1 MKKIVSS
8 ILIVLAAPTVFAA
21 SEGPFKGP
29 MPLDDA
35 KVLIE
40 HNASD
45 EDTGF
50 QFFVDGEPWKDLRI
64 TGPNG
69 TILKVNAEGNLAD
82 FGLTEGFFE
91 TNEPENDEVPIPEV
105 LSLLPEGQY
114 LFKAR
119 SAEDGAAM
127 TRFATLTHA
136 IPAKPQILT
145 PAEGETVPGPTVLIS
160 WNPVTQTIYGMPVN
174 IVGYQV
180 IVEAE
185 SEEPVQSFFRNEF
198 NVFLPASQTSIT
210 VPAEFLEEGTEY
222 EIEVLAI
229 EESGNQTIGI
239 REFETAE

>member
-1 MKKIVSS
+1 MKKLVSS
-8 ILIVLAAPTVFAA
+8 VLIILSIGTAYTVEMEKPT
-21 SEGPFKGP
+21 
-29 MPLDDA
+29 PLDDA
-35 KVLIE
+35 KFLIE
-40 HNASD
+40 HNATD

-50 QFFVDGEPWKDLRI
+50 QFFVDGEPWNNLKV

-69 TILKVNAEGNLAD
+69 SILEVKAKGNLAG

-91 TNEPENDEVPIPEV
+91 TNEPENSEVSIPEV
-105 LSLLPEGQY
+105 LSLFPEGQY

-119 SAEDGAAM
+119 NAETGAFM
-127 TRFATLTHA
+127 KRVATLTHA
-136 IPAKPQILT
+136 IPAMPEITT
-145 PAEGETVPGPTVLIS
+145 PTEGQTVPGPTVLIT
-160 WNPVTQTIYGMPVN
+160 WKPVTQSIYGMPVN

-180 IVEAE
+180 IVESE

-210 VPAEFLEEGTEY
+210 VPAEFIKEGTEY

-239 REFETAE
+239 REFETAD